1 MADFGKVLK
10 QARKSRK
17 WTQKELANRLGVE
30 QSTISNYENSAR
42 LPVAP
47 ALVEIANELNVSVDY
62 LLGRSDSSHY
72 DRMSEVSNE
81 ASDIPLAKGSDISDL
96 SEDVLEALRTNFFLY
111 LQQGRFADVSDLV
124 RTSSLAGSDL
134 LVLYETLVQ
143 PTLKKIGDLWE
154 SGKISVADEHMVSEL
169 IDRLLVLIS
178 TDKRKPPMP
187 KKPLTVVLMLPGAE
201 RHEFPLKI
209 LSDVFRKR
217 GWKTYYL
224 GMSVPTASL
233 QDFLRKK
240 HVDVLALSVTI
251 RDNLNGCGSLIQ
263 SIKTLPKGIPPIII
277 VGGNAVNSESE
288 ALNDLSAD
296 LYFPTLRDLNEGIE
310 MLEHQLKK

>member
-17 WTQKELANRLGVE
+17 LTQKELADRLGVE
-30 QSTISNYENSAR
+30 QSTISNYETSAR

-62 LLGRSDSSHY
+62 LLGRTDSSDF
-72 DRMSEVSNE
+72 DRTSEASNE
-81 ASDIPLAKGSDISDL
+81 ASDVPFAEGTDTPDL
-96 SEDVLEALRTNFFLY
+96 GEDVLEALRSNFFAY

-124 RTSSLAGSDL
+124 RTSSLAGSDM
-134 LVLYETLVQ
+134 LVLYEMLVQ

-154 SGKISVADEHMVSEL
+154 SGTISVADEHMVSEL

-178 TDKRKPPMP
+178 TDKKKPPMP
-187 KKPLTVVLMLPGAE
+187 AKPFTVVLMLPGAE

-233 QDFLRKK
+233 HDFLRKK
-240 HVDVLALSVTI
+240 HVDVFALSVTV
-251 RDNLNGCGSLIQ
+251 RDNLNGCGALIE
-263 SIKTLPKGIPPIII
+263 SIKGLPKGVSPLIL
-277 VGGNAVNSESE
+277 VGGNAINSKSE
-288 ALNDLSAD
+288 ARNDLGAD
-296 LYFPTLRDLNEGIE
+296 LYFPTLRDLNEGIG
-310 MLEHQLKK
+310 MLEQRLKK